1 MVSRALTS
9 PAFVATKQNIQ
20 YILITHDLEIDT
32 KNNCCRDPQGSL
44 LGPLLVLLY
53 VNDLHNS
60 SALDPIIFADEVSKT
75 FFSLVGQ
82 ELQKIDEWFEANKL
96 SCNVGKTKYSLYIN

>member
-1 MVSRALTS
+1 M
-9 PAFVATKQNIQ
+9 
-20 YILITHDLEIDT
+20 
-32 KNNCCRDPQGSL
+32 
-44 LGPLLVLLY
+44 
-53 VNDLHNS
+53 NDLHNS

-96 SCNVGKTKYSLYIN
+96 SFNVGKTKYSLSIN